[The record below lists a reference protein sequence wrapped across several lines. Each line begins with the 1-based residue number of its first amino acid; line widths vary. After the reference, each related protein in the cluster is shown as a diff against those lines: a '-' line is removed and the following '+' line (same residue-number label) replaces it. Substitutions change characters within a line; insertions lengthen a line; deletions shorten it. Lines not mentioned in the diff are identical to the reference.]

1 MGRQEP
7 QQPGQSMANILVSD
21 KVYNYTYAVLRRLH
35 LSDRQ
40 IPSQAIR
47 SQWNLRIGIS
57 NVFFPLEEQMD
68 SSLLTQ
74 RRRYAATAGS
84 PKRRASDV
92 HASMTLA
99 AVRAGSGP
107 FTYNGAQVPPP
118 LVTMTTTPPVD
129 VCQTILFSTM
139 DAMFTYVAAQNLGPT
154 KTSRHMYMWAMS
166 VATAYNWVTKTT
178 PYKTTTT
185 DGWLW
190 TTTHPLSTCTFVGT
204 WMTQALAVIMPALIT
219 GYDTAQLTTLEKTL
233 QGWTQFEQTTQI
245 NYVRTAGNFTAWQ
258 ASWETWLTARTNDGS
273 VAASVAPTAAQLPN
287 GSTSLDPAVSQDF
300 TNTTTYPNPT
310 KWTPLRLVGVVK
322 NYYSRLWETVTS
334 VGLTA
339 VDDAAAKAAAAPYFL
354 GTDEEKIPEL
364 ADVVAKTASLGIPG
378 TDSDEHKIQAEFWA
392 GGPYTVSP
400 PGMFMWFLKQYF
412 VANNVYDRATFV
424 YSALDLA
431 IHLFEIG
438 RIVWGLKLQYQEARP
453 IQTIRRLYATETVG
467 SWRTTADLSGT
478 LLPAADISGALWT
491 PYQALNFVTPPFPDF
506 VSGHS
511 SFSQVFSLVM
521 TDWFGANIPATAPTL
536 MTNLNKFSG
545 MFSATDTQPFGTFVV
560 GAGRSEIQSGLV
572 PATPVTITF
581 RTWSEIATSAG
592 ISRQWGGIHA
602 QSAHLGGQAAAT
614 AVHSI
619 LRTKSLATAKRPTT
633 F

>member
-1 MGRQEP
+1 M
-7 QQPGQSMANILVSD
+7 
-21 KVYNYTYAVLRRLH
+21 
-35 LSDRQ
+35 
-40 IPSQAIR
+40 
-47 SQWNLRIGIS
+47 

-84 PKRRASDV
+84 PKRRASDI
-92 HASMTLA
+92 HASMTLL

-107 FTYNGAQVPPP
+107 FTYNGVQVPP
-118 LVTMTTTPPVD
+118 LATITTTPPVD
-129 VCQTILFSTM
+129 VFQSLLFSTM
-139 DAMFTYVAAQNLGPT
+139 DSMFTSVAAQNLGPT
-154 KTSRHMYMWAMS
+154 KTSRMMYIWSMS

-178 PYKTTTT
+178 PYKTAT
-185 DGWLW
+185 DGWAW
-190 TTTHPLSTCTFVGT
+190 TPTYPLATGAFVSVY
-204 WMTQALAVIMPALIT
+204 MTQALAVIMPALIT
-219 GYDTAQLTTLEKTL
+219 GYDAAQLITLEKTL

-245 NYVRTAGNFTAWQ
+245 NYVRTVGNFTAWQ
-258 ASWETWLTARTNDGS
+258 SAWQTWLAARTNDGS
-273 VAASVAPTAAQLPN
+273 VAASVAPTTAQLPN
-287 GSTSLDPAVSQDF
+287 GATSIDPTVRQDF
-300 TNTTTYPNPT
+300 TNATTYPNPR

-322 NYYSRLWETVTS
+322 NYYSRLWETVTP

-339 VDDAAAKAAAAPYFL
+339 EDDAVAKAAAAPYFL
-354 GTDEEKIPEL
+354 GTDEQKITEL

-431 IHLFEIG
+431 IHLFEVG
-438 RIVWGLKLQYQEARP
+438 RVVWGLKLQYQEARP
-453 IQTIRRLYATETVG
+453 IQTIRRLYATATVG

-478 LLPAADISGALWT
+478 LLPAADISGALWL

-511 SFSQVFSLVM
+511 SFSQVFALVM

-545 MFSATDTQPFGTFVV
+545 MFPATDTQPFGTFVV

-572 PATPVTITF
+572 PAAPVTITV
-581 RTWSEIATSAG
+581 I
-592 ISRQWGGIHA
+592 IS
-602 QSAHLGGQAAAT
+602 L
-614 AVHSI
+614 
-619 LRTKSLATAKRPTT
+619 
-633 F
+633 